1 MPALDSIDRQILN
14 LLQNDFPVAAQPF
27 KIMAERMGISEG
39 EVLSRIG
46 SMKSAGL
53 IRRIGGIMDTRS
65 LGYYSTLCT
74 AMVPDSRVDEA
85 AEAINRLPGVTH
97 NYLRDHDYNLWFT
110 LTVPTREEADRIL
123 TELESE
129 LGVEIV
135 SMPAEKVFKIR
146 VNFDMETNDDD

>member
-14 LLQNDFPVAAQPF
+14 LMQNDFPVAAQPF